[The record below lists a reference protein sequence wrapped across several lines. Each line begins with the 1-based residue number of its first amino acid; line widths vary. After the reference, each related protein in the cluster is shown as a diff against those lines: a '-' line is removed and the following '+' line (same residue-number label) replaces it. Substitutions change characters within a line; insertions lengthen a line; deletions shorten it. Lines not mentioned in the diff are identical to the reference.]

1 MRANHYSLMRG
12 GLVHRLLHA
21 SGTLQRTRHL
31 SVWLAVLLL
40 VLALVPLLLLTAQ
53 AGTLWPT
60 PDAAPGHISLLA
72 DYDTL
77 ARLLIALP
85 LLVLTAPRAD
95 ALLRGAVRQLTRSHV
110 VHAVRAPRLE
120 ALLDHVRTQR
130 DSWLP
135 EAVCL
140 VLAFAPAWSGA
151 PVAGVLPGLD
161 DWRFHGGSP
170 SAAGL
175 WYSAVAVPLLRLLL
189 LLWFWRFLLWTLVL
203 WRLPQVGLDLHPQ
216 HPDRAGGLAFLGRAQ
231 MRFSPLAAAGG
242 IMLAGAFLN
251 QMLHQDQTLF
261 GLRHLIAGYV
271 IGSTLLL
278 ISPLLLLAPAL
289 IHAKRHA
296 LYRFD
301 ALGSRAAR
309 VFDQRWRVGG
319 ETRADGDSLLDHND
333 ASAYCDFG
341 GVYQGVSAMRV
352 IPLSRWNLLGLALPA
367 LAPMLPLLLV
377 AMSVDELVAK
387 LMGLLA

>member
-1 MRANHYSLMRG
+1 MHHDHYSLMRG

-21 SGTLQRTRHL
+21 TGTLHRTRHL
-31 SVWLAVLLL
+31 SVWLTVLLAA
-40 VLALVPLLLLTAQ
+40 LAMVPLVVLTAQ
-53 AGTLWPT
+53 SGTLWPT
-60 PDAAPGHISLLA
+60 PHASPSHIALLA

-77 ARLLIALP
+77 ARLLLALP
-85 LLVLTAPRAD
+85 LLVLSAPRAD
-95 ALLRGAVRQLTRSHV
+95 ALLRGAVRQLTRSSV
-110 VHAVRAPRLE
+110 VHAVRKPRLN
-120 ALLDHVRTQR
+120 ALLDHVRSQR

-140 VLAFAPAWSGA
+140 VVAFAPAWSGA
-151 PVAGVLPGLD
+151 PVMGVLPGVA
-161 DWRFHGGSP
+161 DWRFDG
-170 SAAGL
+170 SAASPAGV
-175 WYSAVAVPLLRLLL
+175 WYTAVAVPLLRLVL

-216 HPDRAGGLAFLGRAQ
+216 HPDAAGGLAFLGRAQ
-231 MRFSPLAAAGG
+231 MRFSPLAGAGG

-251 QMLHQDQTLF
+251 QMLYQEQSLY

-271 IGSTLLL
+271 IGTTVLL
-278 ISPLLLLAPAL
+278 SAPLLLLTPVM

-301 ALGSRAAR
+301 ALGNRAAMS
-309 VFDQRWRVGG
+309 FDRRWPAASDTTAGS
-319 ETRADGDSLLDHND
+319 ESLLDHND

-341 GVYQGVSAMRV
+341 GVYQGVASMRV
-352 IPLSRWNLLGLALPA
+352 VPLSRWNLLGIALPA
-367 LAPMLPLLLV
+367 LVPMLPLLLV
-377 AMSVDELVAK
+377 AMSVDELAAK

>member
-1 MRANHYSLMRG
+1 MHHDHYSLMRG

-21 SGTLQRTRHL
+21 TGTLHRTRHL
-31 SVWLAVLLL
+31 SVWLT
-40 VLALVPLLLLTAQ
+40 LLLLALAVGPLLALTAQ
-53 AGTLWPT
+53 SGTLWPT
-60 PDAAPGHISLLA
+60 PLASPYHISLLA

-77 ARLLIALP
+77 ARLLLALP
-85 LLVLTAPRAD
+85 LLVLAAPRAD
-95 ALLRGAVRQLTRSHV
+95 ALLRGAIRQLNRSSV
-110 VHAVRAPRLE
+110 VHAVRKPRLA
-120 ALLDHVRTQR
+120 ALLDHVRGQR

-140 VLAFAPAWSGA
+140 VVAFAPAWSGA
-151 PVAGVLPGLD
+151 PVMGVLPGLD
-161 DWRFHGGSP
+161 DWRFHGAAP

-175 WYSAVAVPLLRLLL
+175 WYAAVSVPLLRLVV

-216 HPDRAGGLAFLGRAQ
+216 HPDGAAGLAFLGRAQ
-231 MRFSPLAAAGG
+231 MRFGPLAAAGG

-251 QMLHQDQTLF
+251 QMLYQDQSLY

-271 IGSTLLL
+271 VGITLLL
-278 ISPLLLLAPAL
+278 IAPLMLLAPVM

-301 ALGSRAAR
+301 SLGNRAAR
-309 VFDQRWRVGG
+309 NFDTRWPAASDTTAGS
-319 ETRADGDSLLDHND
+319 ESLLDHND

-341 GVYQGVSAMRV
+341 GVYQGVASMRV
-352 IPLSRWNLLGLALPA
+352 VPLSRWNLLGIALPA

-377 AMSVDELVAK
+377 AMSVDELAAK

>member
-1 MRANHYSLMRG
+1 MRHDHYSLMRG

-21 SGTLQRTRHL
+21 TGTLRRTRHL
-31 SVWLAVLLL
+31 SLWLALLLTALAVVPLL
-40 VLALVPLLLLTAQ
+40 VLAAH

-60 PDAAPGHISLLA
+60 PRATPAHIALLA

-77 ARLLIALP
+77 ARLLLALP
-85 LLVLTAPRAD
+85 LLVLSAPRAD
-95 ALLRGAVRQLTRSHV
+95 ALLRGALRQLTRSSV
-110 VHAVRAPRLE
+110 VHDVRKPRLA
-120 ALLDHVRTQR
+120 ALLDHVRAQR

-140 VLAFAPAWSGA
+140 ALAFVPAWSGT

-161 DWRFHGGSP
+161 DWRLHGAAASP
-170 SAAGL
+170 AGL
-175 WYSAVAVPLLRLLL
+175 WYTAVSVPLLRLLL

-216 HPDRAGGLAFLGRAQ
+216 HPDQAGGLAFVGRAQ

-242 IMLAGAFLN
+242 IMLTGAFLN
-251 QMLHQDQTLF
+251 QMLYQDQSLF

-278 ISPLLLLAPAL
+278 TAPLLLLAPAL

-301 ALGSRAAR
+301 ALGNRAAR
-309 VFDQRWRVGG
+309 DFDRRWRMGG
-319 ETRADGDSLLDHND
+319 EPRAEGDSLLDHND

-341 GVYQGVSAMRV
+341 GVYQGVSSMRV
-352 IPLSRWNLLGLALPA
+352 VPLSRWNLLGIALPA
-367 LAPMLPLLLV
+367 LVPMLPLLLV

>member
-1 MRANHYSLMRG
+1 MRHDHYSLMRG

-21 SGTLQRTRHL
+21 TGTLHRTRHL
-31 SVWLAVLLL
+31 SVWLTLLLVALAVLPLL
-40 VLALVPLLLLTAQ
+40 VLAARS
-53 AGTLWPT
+53 GTLWPT
-60 PDAAPGHISLLA
+60 PQAAPAHIALLS

-77 ARLLIALP
+77 ARLLLALP

-95 ALLRGAVRQLTRSHV
+95 ALLRGAVRQLSRSSV
-110 VHAVRAPRLE
+110 VHDVRRPRLA
-120 ALLDHVRTQR
+120 ALLDHVRSQR

-135 EAVCL
+135 EAVCV

-151 PVAGVLPGLD
+151 PVAGVLPGVD
-161 DWRFHGGSP
+161 DWRFHGAAASP
-170 SAAGL
+170 AGL
-175 WYSAVAVPLLRLLL
+175 WYTAVSVPVLRLLL
-189 LLWFWRFLLWTLVL
+189 LLWFWRFLLWSLVL

-251 QMLHQDQTLF
+251 QMLYQEQTLF

-271 IGSTLLL
+271 IGITLLL
-278 ISPLLLLAPAL
+278 TAPLLLLAPAL

-301 ALGSRAAR
+301 TLGNRAAR

-319 ETRADGDSLLDHND
+319 APRAADDSLLDHND

-341 GVYQGVSAMRV
+341 GVYQGVAAMRV
-352 IPLSRWNLLGLALPA
+352 VPLSRWNLLGLVLSA